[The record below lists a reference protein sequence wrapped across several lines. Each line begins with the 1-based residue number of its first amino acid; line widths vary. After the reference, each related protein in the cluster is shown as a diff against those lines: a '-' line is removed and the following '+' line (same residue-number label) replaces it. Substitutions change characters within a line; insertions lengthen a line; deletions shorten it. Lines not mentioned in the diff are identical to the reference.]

1 MPSVPRSANRII
13 ATAVGLMVLVCS
25 VVGVLGWRLV
35 SQEEALVRQQTR
47 DRLERAAEQIASK
60 FAKRMQELDSW
71 LSQNGPLTTG
81 EPPSTG
87 GAILVW
93 LSRFAFVA
101 PVGGLLYY
109 PTTANG
115 GIIRADGSVVAPP
128 AVMPVFAEAERL
140 EFTKGKLPDA
150 AAMLERLTKRTE
162 PLIKAEATFRLARVR
177 GKLGKVAEAL
187 STYDTLDTLLGAAER
202 RQLDDLR
209 VLLLRESVGVRG
221 LMELLVQGD
230 PNHFRVFSERRDMA
244 AALAASTPAN
254 PSRIPY
260 RLLSQFDRV
269 QLLASTGRNEE
280 AREHARHLVS
290 ESSSG
295 RWRLDKATFTFYD
308 STARKIAGLP
318 PPPPVRVAVA
328 EQVERL
334 WNEWQSFGP
343 RSRSSTTR
351 LWNTETPL
359 VALVNTNQERLVAL
373 IADGD
378 SLGSLGLDLS
388 AAGDNVR
395 ASVIDEQGQR
405 IVGQPSRPTGV
416 EVVRALSGTGLPWQ
430 LKLAASTEEANT
442 MFRARRNYAITA
454 FSLFVLLVAAA
465 CYAIARGV
473 LREAAAGRLQSD
485 FVSAVSHEFR
495 SPLTALRQLTEL
507 LAQGRIQDEARRR
520 MYFDVLLRETS
531 RLHRLVEDLLDFGR
545 MDAGRRQYHFEPIDL
560 SRLVEA
566 AIHDYHR
573 EADASGH
580 RVEFAAHSGPLV
592 VDADRE
598 AFTRVVRNLLEN
610 AVKYSPDALTVWAET
625 GSEERMAV
633 LRIRDEG
640 IGVPPEEQSRIF
652 EKFVRGEAAK
662 RACIQG
668 TGIGLSMVKEI
679 VAAHHGHVDLHSEV
693 GRGSTFVVRLPP
705 SQVDERRKA

>member
-1 MPSVPRSANRII
+1 MPSVLRSANRII

-35 SQEEALVRQQTR
+35 SQEEALVRQQAR

-71 LSQNGPLTTG
+71 LSQNSPLTT
-81 EPPSTG
+81 PSTG

-93 LSRFAFVA
+93 LSRFDVFVV

-109 PTTANG
+109 PTTA
-115 GIIRADGSVVAPP
+115 IAPP
-128 AVMPVFAEAERL
+128 AVAPVFAEAERL
-140 EFTKGKLPDA
+140 ESTKGRLPDA
-150 AAMLERLTKRTE
+150 EAALERLTKRTE
-162 PLIKAEATFRLARVR
+162 PSIKAEATFRLARVQ

-187 STYDTLDTLLGAAER
+187 STYDTLDTLLGAADLLVRER
-202 RQLDDLR
+202 
-209 VLLLRESVGVRG
+209 VAVRG
-221 LMELLVQGD
+221 FMELLVQSD
-230 PNHFRVFSERRDMA
+230 PSQSTYFRVFGERRDMA
-244 AALAASTPAN
+244 AALAASRLATLAT

-269 QLLASTGRNEE
+269 QLLANTGRNEE
-280 AREHARHLVS
+280 AREHARRLAS
-290 ESSSG
+290 EISSG

-308 STARKIAGLP
+308 SAARKIAGLP
-318 PPPPVRVAVA
+318 PPPPVRIAVA

-405 IVGQPSRPTGV
+405 IVGQPSTPTDV

-442 MFRARRNYAITA
+442 MLRARRNYAMTA

-473 LREAAAGRLQSD
+473 LREAAAGRLQGD

-520 MYFDVLLRETS
+520 VYFDVLLRETS
-531 RLHRLVEDLLDFGR
+531 RLHQLVEDLLDFGR
-545 MDAGRRQYHFEPIDL
+545 MDAGRRHYHFEPIDL
-560 SRLVEA
+560 SRVVED
-566 AIHDYHR
+566 AIYDYQ
-573 EADASGH
+573 ADAKGH
-580 RVEFAAHSGPLV
+580 RIEFAAYSGPLV

-598 AFTRVVRNLLEN
+598 AITRVVRNLLEN
-610 AVKYSPDALTVWAET
+610 AVKYSPDALTVWVET
-625 GSEERMAV
+625 GSEGRMAV
-633 LRIRDEG
+633 LRVRDEG

-679 VAAHHGHVDLHSEV
+679 MGAHHGHVDLHSEV
-693 GRGSTFVVRLPP
+693 GRGSTFVIRLPQ
-705 SQVDERRKA
+705 SQADERRGA